1 VTPQVLA
8 TAKVHWLSPAQGGRK
23 APPSSSVYA
32 ATGRFDEPE
41 SEFFSVVLSF
51 PAPKEQAENG
61 STPRAVDEAEV
72 SFLAPELVENKL
84 APGKKLL
91 ISEGSRTVAECEI
104 QSVKSSQRA
113 SVGDDARSLF

>member
-8 TAKVHWLSPAQGGRK
+8 TAKVHWLSPNQGGRK
-23 APPSSSVYA
+23 APPSGSVYA

-51 PAPKEQAENG
+51 TPPKEQAENG
-61 STPRAVDEAEV
+61 STPRSVDEAEI

-91 ISEGSRTVAECEI
+91 ITEGPRIVAECEI
-104 QSVKSSQRA
+104 QSVKPSQ
-113 SVGDDARSLF
+113 STPVKG

>member
-8 TAKVHWLSPAQGGRK
+8 TAKLHWLAPEQGGRK
-23 APPSSSVYA
+23 APPSGSVYA

-41 SEFFSVVLSF
+41 SEFFSIVLSF
-51 PAPKEQAENG
+51 PAKKPPENG
-61 STPRAVDEAEV
+61 SAPRPVDEAEV

-91 ISEGSRTVAECEI
+91 ITEGPRIVAECEI
-104 QSVKSSQRA
+104 QSVKSPQRA
-113 SVGDDARSLF
+113 SVGDDVRSLL

>member
-1 VTPQVLA
+1 MTPQVA

-23 APPSSSVYA
+23 APPSGPVYA
-32 ATGRFDEPE
+32 ATGRFDEPH
-41 SEFFSVVLSF
+41 SELFSVVLSF

-61 STPRAVDEAEV
+61 STPRAVDEVEV
-72 SFLAPELVENKL
+72 GFLVPELVKNKL

-91 ISEGSRTVAECEI
+91 IIEGSRTVAECEI

-113 SVGDDARSLF
+113 SVGDDVRSLL